1 LTFFLQ
7 LLDSSPFLVT
17 NHCRRLLTNAKLTWH
32 KAGRIFIDRLAEFMS
47 MENLTPD
54 IRNAVRA
61 VIVRNDQ
68 LLLLRKSGGER
79 GERYALPGGAQNP
92 GETLAQ
98 ALNRECLEEIGA
110 AVEILALMN
119 VADHFKARATDPPG
133 TRQMVEFLFRCSV
146 PDDYVARNGSKPD
159 RSQLDVVWV
168 DLADLAA
175 APLDPASLSHWLPLG
190 IQRAAAV
197 YLGLLE

>member
-1 LTFFLQ
+1 
-7 LLDSSPFLVT
+7 
-17 NHCRRLLTNAKLTWH
+17 
-32 KAGRIFIDRLAEFMS
+32 

-68 LLLLRKSGGER
+68 LLLLKKSGGER

-98 ALNRECLEEIGA
+98 ALNRECLEEIGS

-119 VADHFKARATDPPG
+119 VADHFKARATDPPS
-133 TRQMVEFLFRCSV
+133 TRHMVEFLFRCSV
-146 PDDYVARNGSKPD
+146 PDDYVAHNGSKPD

-168 DLADLAA
+168 DLADLAQ

-190 IQRAAAV
+190 IQRTAAV
-197 YLGLLE
+197 YLGTLD